1 MKNMQ
6 QFLTPYHKKRL
17 NLIGSLEI
25 AVEKSWAEVFLALRA
40 KNTSIPTLL
49 HGCSQRPT

>member
-25 AVEKSWAEVFLALRA
+25 AVEKSWAEVCFWGVGAK
-40 KNTSIPTLL
+40 KNTNT
-49 HGCSQRPT
+49 QT

>member
-17 NLIGSLEI
+17 NLSGSLGI
-25 AVEKSWAEVFLALRA
+25 AVEKNWAGVSLALRA
-40 KNTSIPTLL
+40 KDTSIPTLL